1 MEIVNIVASGNLG
14 VELDLNTLYNDLNIE
29 NIQYEPE
36 QFPGLQ
42 IRFAQEGPV
51 IILFS
56 SGAYTIVG
64 VKTNEQV
71 QHLYDR
77 LNETLGEL
85 GISYDSEEGRPEVQN
100 LICKD
105 ELGREIDLDTLVIA
119 LGLENIEYEP
129 EQSPFVYYWPENA
142 DCLITIPTNGQCI
155 ITGVRTLGE
164 AEAAFNNFKDRIE
177 RLFSD
182 RDSQ

>member
-14 VELDLNTLYNDLNIE
+14 LELDLNSLYDDLDVE

-42 IRFAQEGPV
+42 IRFTDDGPV

-56 SGAYTIVG
+56 SGSYTIVG
-64 VKTNEQV
+64 VKSNEQL
-71 QHLYDR
+71 QTLYNC
-77 LNETLGEL
+77 LQVTLGEL
-85 GISYDSEEGRPEVQN
+85 GINYGSKEGQPEIQN

-119 LGLENIEYEP
+119 LGFENVEYEP
-129 EQSPFVYYWPENA
+129 EQSPFVYYWPEDA

-155 ITGVRTLGE
+155 ITGVKTLAE

-177 RLFSD
+177 RLFAD

>member
-14 VELDLNTLYNDLNIE
+14 VELDLNTLYDDLSVE
-29 NIQYEPE
+29 NLQYVPE

-42 IRFAQEGPV
+42 IRFTQEGPL

-71 QHLYDR
+71 QILYDR
-77 LNETLGEL
+77 LNETLEEI
-85 GISYDSEEGRPEVQN
+85 GISYDSKEGQPEVQN
-100 LICKD
+100 LIGKD
-105 ELGREIDLDTLVIA
+105 ELGREIDLDALVIA
-119 LGLENIEYEP
+119 LGLENVEYEP
-129 EQSPFVYYWPENA
+129 EQSPFVYYWPEDA

-155 ITGVRTLGE
+155 ITGVRTLAN
-164 AEAAFNNFKDRIE
+164 AEDAFNNFKDRIE
-177 RLFSD
+177 RLFSG
-182 RDSQ
+182 RD